1 VLRRKSVQRTIVES
15 ACYYAASELRNAAA
29 QPDHPLRRVALGGLA
44 GFAKRLADG
53 DADALAQ
60 AERLRASVLE
70 SLEAGPLVRGV
81 LARLRAQLE
90 DDLADPAGTLSVL
103 VDRKLREGILD
114 VLEDRERR
122 ATFDHWIRTTAE
134 DLLRRHHHQIGL
146 TVRESL
152 EALETGELVA
162 QIEARVGGDLQFIRL
177 NGAVVGGL
185 VGMALAIARWLAP

>member
-1 VLRRKSVQRTIVES
+1 
-15 ACYYAASELRNAAA
+15 
-29 QPDHPLRRVALGGLA
+29 
-44 GFAKRLADG
+44 
-53 DADALAQ
+53 
-60 AERLRASVLE
+60 
-70 SLEAGPLVRGV
+70 VRDV

-90 DDLADPAGTLSVL
+90 DELTDPAGTLSVL
-103 VDRKLREGILD
+103 IDRKLREGILE
-114 VLEDRERR
+114 VLEDPDRR

-185 VGMALAIARWLAP
+185 VGMALAVARWLAP